1 MQKVLLVAVAILF
14 ALGVLTSY
22 QKHILDYRVS
32 AITETEFGQASAIEH
47 REYLL
52 RSCQS
57 GTWKNNGIGSRNV
70 VNGNQACG
78 SGQYSKAYCPS
89 GSQMISGGYSLTR
102 WSGGSGW
109 NSPDDSRP
117 SLNENAWLIYT
128 GGGVTG
134 GTCMT
139 AIALCPLF
147 RGLSLSLILSHSSM
161 AVTALC
167 LKRLCHFRASNIRF

>member
-1 MQKVLLVAVAILF
+1 MALAMVLMKNTLMRIAVL
-14 ALGVLTSY
+14 
-22 QKHILDYRVS
+22 S
-32 AITETEFGQASAIEH
+32 AN
-47 REYLL
+47 
-52 RSCQS
+52 CQS

-139 AIALCPLF
+139 AIALC
-147 RGLSLSLILSHSSM
+147 
-161 AVTALC
+161 T
-167 LKRLCHFRASNIRF
+167 SN

>member
-1 MQKVLLVAVAILF
+1 MDAPPVALVSLLTTDRRLIYRPVQH
-14 ALGVLTSY
+14 LT
-22 QKHILDYRVS
+22 
-32 AITETEFGQASAIEH
+32 
-47 REYLL
+47 
-52 RSCQS
+52 SCQS

-139 AIALCPLF
+139 AIALC
-147 RGLSLSLILSHSSM
+147 
-161 AVTALC
+161 T
-167 LKRLCHFRASNIRF
+167 SN

>member
-32 AITETEFGQASAIEH
+32 AITEIEFGQASAIEH

-139 AIALCPLF
+139 AIALC
-147 RGLSLSLILSHSSM
+147 
-161 AVTALC
+161 T
-167 LKRLCHFRASNIRF
+167 SN